1 MILKV
6 TLKDIAEDTGYSIS
20 TVSRV
25 LNGSNKIST
34 KTRREIYQSAK
45 KLKYPVYRSINGD
58 TLIDTLTVNLVL
70 TRFHVGEFY
79 ASFYEGFNSAA
90 TKHNIQLSM
99 TSLRCPFDKAL
110 KRIKKLSESKND
122 GLILFA
128 PEFKNSEY
136 RKVRNVLPENYPIVS
151 NGLIENP
158 IFSTVTFDGYS
169 GGFLAAEHFKKQ
181 GYRNCGIIR
190 GDFDAVEAR
199 YRSNGFRDY
208 IFQAPEMELGWDFHG
223 DFSFESGKKAFQDFQ
238 KQEIKPRAVF
248 ASNDA
253 MCHAFMEEALMHGYN
268 VPGDIAMIGY
278 DDLPIC
284 ERHRP
289 TITSI
294 HTDYQKLGEVTME
307 KLKEL
312 LSNPKQE
319 KGVLSLV
326 PVTLSKRESS

>member
-1 MILKV
+1 MKV
-6 TLKDIAEDTGYSIS
+6 TLKDIAEDTGFSIS

-58 TLIDTLTVNLVL
+58 SLIDTLTVNLVL
-70 TRFHVGEFY
+70 TRFHIGEFY
-79 ASFYEGFNSAA
+79 ASFYHGFNVAA
-90 TKHNIQLSM
+90 QKHNIQLSM
-99 TSLRCPFDKAL
+99 TSLRCSFEQSL
-110 KRIKKLSESKND
+110 KRIKKLSNSKND
-122 GLILFA
+122 GLIIFA
-128 PEFKNSEY
+128 PEFRNPEY
-136 RKVRNVLPENYPIVS
+136 QRVYEALPENYPIVS

-158 IFSTVTFDGYS
+158 VFSTVTFDGYS

-181 GYRNCGIIR
+181 GYRSCGIIR
-190 GDFDAVEAR
+190 GAFDAVESR

-208 IFQAPEMELGWDFHG
+208 IFQEANMELNWDYHG
-223 DFSFESGKKAFQDFQ
+223 DFSFESGKDAFKEFQ
-238 KQEIKPRAVF
+238 QLENKPRAVF

-253 MCHAFMEEALMHGYN
+253 MCHAFMEEALMHNYD
-268 VPGDIAMIGY
+268 VPEDIAVIGY

-289 TITSI
+289 SISSI
-294 HTDYQKLGEVTME
+294 HTDYKKLGEVTME

-326 PVTLSKRESS
+326 PVTLTKRESS

>member
-1 MILKV
+1 MKV
-6 TLKDIAEDTGYSIS
+6 TLKDIAEDTGFSIS

-58 TLIDTLTVNLVL
+58 SLIDTLTVNLVL
-70 TRFHVGEFY
+70 TRFHIGEFY
-79 ASFYEGFNSAA
+79 ASFYHGFNVAA
-90 TKHNIQLSM
+90 QKHNIQLSM
-99 TSLRCPFDKAL
+99 TSLRCSFEQSL
-110 KRIKKLSESKND
+110 KRIKKLSNSKND
-122 GLILFA
+122 GLIIFA
-128 PEFKNSEY
+128 PEFRNPEY
-136 RKVRNVLPENYPIVS
+136 QRVYEALPENYPIVS

-158 IFSTVTFDGYS
+158 VFSTVTFDGYS
-169 GGFLAAEHFKKQ
+169 GGFLAADHFKKQ
-181 GYRNCGIIR
+181 GYRSCGIIR
-190 GDFDAVEAR
+190 GAFDAVESR

-208 IFQAPEMELGWDFHG
+208 IFQETDMELSWDYHG
-223 DFSFESGKKAFQDFQ
+223 DFSFESGKDAFRDFQ
-238 KQEIKPRAVF
+238 QLENKPRAVF

-253 MCHAFMEEALMHGYN
+253 MCHAFMEEALMHNYD
-268 VPGDIAMIGY
+268 VPEDIAVIGY

-289 TITSI
+289 SISSI
-294 HTDYQKLGEVTME
+294 HTDYEKLGEVTME